1 MEPILKMVSI
11 SKYFGTFA
19 ANEDVDLEVQKGEIH
34 SLLGENGAGK
44 STLMNVLYGLYK
56 PEKGEIFFE
65 GKKLNLNSS
74 KDAIDVGIGMIHQH
88 FMLVPVHTVLENV
101 VMGMGKEKG
110 FIIDEEKLEKE
121 ILDIANKYGMKIS
134 LHSKVSDLSVGEQQR
149 VEIVKAL
156 YRGAKLL
163 IMDEPT
169 AVLTP
174 QETEELFTTLRKMA
188 DGGMSIILITHKL
201 NEVMAVCDRVTVL
214 RDGKVTGRIDIK
226 DTNEFELTKAMIGR
240 ELSPVCK
247 DNTCCKGEKV
257 LELKNVSFEG
267 DKGVKL
273 LNNINL
279 HLCSGEV
286 LGIAGV
292 DGNGQKELA
301 EVIAGLSHATSGNIF
316 LGDEDITNKS
326 IAEIINMNVG
336 YIPEDRHKRG
346 LVLDFSVSENLILKD
361 YCKCP
366 FRKKLFFDFNVI
378 NNHAENMINKYSI
391 KTQGKNAEARKLSG
405 GNQQKIVVAREVDK
419 QPKLLIA
426 VQPTRGVDIGAI
438 EFIHKQIIK
447 AKEQGTAVLLISTEL
462 SEINLL
468 SDRIAV
474 IYKGSIVGE
483 IDQSE
488 FEESIIGLM
497 MAGIPKEKAMQSQ

>member
-1 MEPILKMVSI
+1 MTMLQMNSI
-11 SKYFGTFA
+11 SKYFGTFT
-19 ANEDVDLEVQKGEIH
+19 ANDNVNLIVEKGEIH

-56 PEKGEIFFE
+56 PDTGEIYFE
-65 GKKLNLNSS
+65 GKKLNLKSS

-88 FMLVPVHTVLENV
+88 FMLIPVHTVLENII
-101 VMGMGKEKG
+101 MGMGKEKG
-110 FIIDEEKLEKE
+110 FIIDKVKLKAE
-121 ILDIANKYGMKIS
+121 IQKISEKYGMSIS
-134 LHSKVSDLSVGEQQR
+134 LDKKVSELSVGEQQR

-174 QETEELFTTLRKMA
+174 QETDELFLTLRKMA

-201 NEVMAVCDRVTVL
+201 REVMSICDNVTVL
-214 RDGKVTGRIDIK
+214 RDGKVTNTVCIK
-226 DTNEFELTKAMIGR
+226 DTTENDLIRYMIGR
-240 ELSPVCK
+240 ELSPVSQSSECE
-247 DNTCCKGEKV
+247 KGDQV
-257 LELKNVSFEG
+257 LRIEELTYTD
-267 DKGVKL
+267 DKGVKI

-279 HLCSGEV
+279 HICSGEV

-301 EVIAGLSHATSGNIF
+301 EGIAGLLKGTEGRILLNGQEIR
-316 LGDEDITNKS
+316 GKCIQ
-326 IAEIINMNVG
+326 EIINHGIG

-346 LVLDFSVSENLILKD
+346 LVLDFSISENLILKD
-361 YCKCP
+361 YYKKP
-366 FRKKLFFDFNVI
+366 FSNKLFFNFKEI
-378 NNHAENMINKYSI
+378 GTHAENMIEKYSI
-391 KTQGKNAEARKLSG
+391 KTNSKDKEARKLSG
-405 GNQQKIVVAREVDK
+405 GNQQKIVVAREIDK
-419 QPKLLIA
+419 HPKLLIA
-426 VQPTRGVDIGAI
+426 VQPARGVDIGAT
-438 EFIHKQIIK
+438 EFIHKQIVK

-462 SEINLL
+462 SEIRTL

-483 IDQSE
+483 LDRKDYDE
-488 FEESIIGLM
+488 NEIGLM
-497 MAGIPKEKAMQSQ
+497 MAGAKDGGNIA